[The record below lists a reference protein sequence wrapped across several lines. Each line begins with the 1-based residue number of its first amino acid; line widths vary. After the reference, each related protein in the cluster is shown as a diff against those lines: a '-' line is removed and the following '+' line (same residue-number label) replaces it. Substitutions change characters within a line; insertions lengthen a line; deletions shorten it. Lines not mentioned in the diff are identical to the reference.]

1 MFHVNNCRKKLKNY
15 LDVKSFVSTNQLTN
29 QLTMSISEVMLDRWI
44 LENIDDAV
52 PAWDIVEDIDKVN
65 KNWRQSASDE
75 LSPEALDLL

>member
-1 MFHVNNCRKKLKNY
+1 MFHMNNCRKKLKNY
-15 LDVKSFVSTNQLTN
+15 LDVKSFVSTN

>member
-1 MFHVNNCRKKLKNY
+1 
-15 LDVKSFVSTNQLTN
+15 
-29 QLTMSISEVMLDRWI
+29 MSISEVMLDRWI

-52 PAWDIVEDIDKVN
+52 PAWDIVEDLHVVN